1 MIDTFSLAL
10 SHALLFYV
18 AVRIM
23 LRPDLDSEEAD
34 DDKDDKWKFGR
45 RA

>member
-18 AVRIM
+18 AVRLM
-23 LRPDLDSEEAD
+23 LRPDLDSEESD
-34 DDKDDKWKFGR
+34 EPDEKTKGFGR